1 MLTLDAFSQ
10 AWNEALERAKPLTDR
25 LSFKG
30 YRRHAAMSE
39 ETTAFTATLTLDG
52 KAVAAVRN
60 HGRGGCTEIMWKD
73 EEIGANLIG
82 DFLQLTE
89 APPERTILNFEGYI
103 SSLAEDHDAKKSWE
117 AFAKRWGAKG
127 WTCFRA
133 EKDGIKSFLRVQDGN
148 TKSDSARRQVEAG
161 GYKIIEIA

>member
-1 MLTLDAFSQ
+1 MLTIDAFSQ

-25 LSFKG
+25 LSFKA
-30 YRRHAAMSE
+30 YRHHAAMSE

-52 KAVAAVRN
+52 KAVATVRN
-60 HGRGGCTEIMWKD
+60 DGRGGCTDIMWKD
-73 EEIGANLIG
+73 NGFGAGLIG
-82 DFLQLTE
+82 DFLKLTE
-89 APPERTILNFEGYI
+89 APPERTALNFEGYI
-103 SSLAEDHDAKKSWE
+103 SSLAEDHREKKSWE

-133 EKDGIKSFLRVQDGN
+133 EKDGAKTFLRINDGN
-148 TKSDSARRQVEAG
+148 KRSDSARRKVEAE